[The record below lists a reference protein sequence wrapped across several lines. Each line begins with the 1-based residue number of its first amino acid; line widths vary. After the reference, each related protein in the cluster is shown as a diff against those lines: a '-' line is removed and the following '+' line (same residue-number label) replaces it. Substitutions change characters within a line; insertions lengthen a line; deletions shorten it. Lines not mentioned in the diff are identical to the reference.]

1 MRFVFLST
9 AKDLLRYRRDPVSLL
24 LWFALPLV
32 IAGLI
37 GAVFGDGGA
46 NLHGLL
52 LVADEDNGLAGTFLR
67 ESISRSS
74 LGPLVAIQRV
84 DRSAGR
90 RRMDRGEASALLVIP
105 KGYDRA
111 VMLDQ
116 PAQWTLITNPQL
128 GIMPQIVREV
138 ASANVS
144 AANYLQQIAG
154 TQLRAFA
161 ERPPSERSLIEL
173 ASGVASS
180 TGSLSAY
187 LNPPRVRVKTTE
199 IGDPAAHQ
207 VTASE
212 MLFPGI
218 VVLVILMMSAGMSL
232 EIWKDAAAGAPRRV
246 ATTASSLSAYL
257 AGKVTATAFVLMM
270 AVLITFAAGRLTFG
284 VPMRALPLVF
294 AWCTACTIATY
305 CGLLL
310 TQLLLASEHTA
321 TTVAGLFLVPLAM
334 LGGCFFPLES
344 MPANLAKV
352 AAMTPNG
359 WMLVRLKAMLAGP
372 VARMDLARD
381 FAIILGA
388 TAILFLLVRRAT
400 ERRLA

>member
-1 MRFVFLST
+1 VRFFFLST
-9 AKDLLRYRRDPVSLL
+9 AKDLLRYQRDPVSLV

-37 GAVFGDGGA
+37 GATFGDGGA

-52 LVADEDNGLAGTFLR
+52 LVADDDHGMAGTFLR

-74 LGPLVAIQRV
+74 LGPLLAIRQIERTE
-84 DRSAGR
+84 GR
-90 RRMDRGEASALLVIP
+90 RRMDRGEADALIIIP

-116 PAQWTLITNPQL
+116 PSQWTLITNPQL
-128 GIMPQIVREV
+128 SIMPHIVREV
-138 ASANVS
+138 AAANVS

-154 TQLRAFA
+154 TQMRAFA
-161 ERPPSERSLIEL
+161 ETPASERSLIEL
-173 ASGVASS
+173 AAGVTHS
-180 TGSLSAY
+180 TGSLSTY
-187 LNPPRVRVKTTE
+187 LNPPRIHVKTTE

-212 MLFPGI
+212 VLFPGI

-246 ATTASSLSAYL
+246 AATASSLYAYL
-257 AGKVTATAFVLMM
+257 GGKIAAGAIVLMT
-270 AVLITFAAGRLTFG
+270 AVLITFAAGRVTFG
-284 VPMRALPLVF
+284 VPMRAIPLVL
-294 AWCTACTIATY
+294 AWCTACTVAMY

-310 TQLLLASEHTA
+310 VQLLLASEHTA

-344 MPANLAKV
+344 MPANIAKV

-359 WMLVRLKAMLAGP
+359 WMLVRLKSMLAGP
-372 VARMDLARD
+372 VARAELARD
-381 FAIILGA
+381 FGIILA
-388 TAILFLLVRRAT
+388 ASAILFLFVKRAT
-400 ERRLA
+400 EKRLG